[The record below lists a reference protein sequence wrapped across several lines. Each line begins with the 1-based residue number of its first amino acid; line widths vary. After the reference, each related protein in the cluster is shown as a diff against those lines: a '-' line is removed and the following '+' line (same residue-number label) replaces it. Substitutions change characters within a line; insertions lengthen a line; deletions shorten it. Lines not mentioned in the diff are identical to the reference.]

1 MELRSSI
8 ETTAFITASPDFQ
21 RGILF
26 PFIIFHSTVSSVS
39 IRKYLAFTP
48 RSTKGTWPSKWP
60 TQVPATSTLPLT
72 KHFPLHGSV
81 FCRPE
86 TYLPSLERI
95 PFWSHFLTYIAQTDS
110 SSSTSLFPFIHAC
123 RSYNFFI
130 LAIEGLPSKSFLTSN
145 KTLFPKRIQIGC
157 STHLSAPLSY
167 SWLSKE

>member
-1 MELRSSI
+1 MHFYKIIVIVRW
-8 ETTAFITASPDFQ
+8 AFIAKMEQ
-21 RGILF
+21 E
-26 PFIIFHSTVSSVS
+26 SSCISLTQLPVMLIWQITMTHLS
-39 IRKYLAFTP
+39 KLRNWHWYWL
-48 RSTKGTWPSKWP
+48 STKL
-60 TQVPATSTLPLT
+60 QTSFGLTLPLT